1 MCLALEMERSI
12 TSEEV
17 VATLERLFIERG
29 APEYIRSD
37 NGPEFIAEALKR
49 WLAVS
54 GVGTLYIEPG
64 SPWENAYSE
73 TFISRLRDELLNTQR
88 CLPICWKRRFW
99 PVSTE
104 NTTTRAGRMER
115 WGISPRQSLRRRK
128 SSS

>member
-1 MCLALEMERSI
+1 MPVVEEYSRECLALEMERSI

-29 APEYIRSD
+29 APEYIRRSD

-64 SPWENAYSE
+64 SPWENAYTRKRSSAGYE
-73 TFISRLRDELLNTQR
+73 TSY
-88 CLPICWKRRFW
+88 
-99 PVSTE
+99 
-104 NTTTRAGRMER
+104 
-115 WGISPRQSLRRRK
+115 
-128 SSS
+128 